1 MVRRPWFSSALVIA
15 TLLAAIAVDAG
26 AQGLRPEA
34 STIDAG
40 AVVAGDTAV
49 ARFVLVNESQ
59 REIRILRAA
68 PS

>member
-1 MVRRPWFSSALVIA
+1 MVGALAIA
-15 TLLAAIAVDAG
+15 TLLASVALDAE

-34 STIDAG
+34 ATVDAG
-40 AVVAGDTAV
+40 TVVAGDTAV